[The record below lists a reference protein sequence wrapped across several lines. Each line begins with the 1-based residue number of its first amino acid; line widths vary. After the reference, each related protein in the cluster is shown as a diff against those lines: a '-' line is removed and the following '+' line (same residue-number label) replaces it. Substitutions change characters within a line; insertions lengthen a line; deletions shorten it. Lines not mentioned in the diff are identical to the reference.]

1 MVLPDNMYLRVI
13 ASDSH
18 HNIFDFSQFL
28 GGFGNPKF
36 LVLVVTLGGDG
47 ELWSFIWC
55 FHLQDFSVV
64 FLKKKK
70 SVGLHRYRQLC
81 V

>member
-1 MVLPDNMYLRVI
+1 MVLPDNMYFRVI
-13 ASDSH
+13 ASYCH

-28 GGFGNPKF
+28 GGFGYPKF
-36 LVLVVTLGGDG
+36 LVLVVTLGGYG

-70 SVGLHRYRQLC
+70 ISRLT
-81 V
+81 